1 MEGRARRSWAGAVF
15 LSCLLLLGG
24 ASASASAFNPDS
36 LGGVLDYGW
45 LNKPLTPADSIAVS
59 GRHFVRAG
67 ADGRVGTL
75 DDERVRFFGVNL
87 SFGANFPEKQDAK
100 RIAQRLRRLGI
111 NLVRL
116 HHLDSAP
123 DERAEDTRSL
133 LLKGPFPTL
142 NPVAVARLR
151 DFLDALSDEGIHANL
166 NLHVGY
172 RFDAVRDGVPG
183 MPQGHPLPRHSKPLH
198 VFDRRMRELQA
209 VYVRKIVE
217 SLKLARDPVLAQVE
231 INNESSLL
239 HDWQTSGFSGWRD
252 SAYYLQL
259 RTLWIE
265 SGRARE
271 DFPDEVPRPNGS
283 RQARQFAAFLA
294 EIDQNYLGEMLQA
307 IRRVLP
313 AEVPVAGT
321 QAKYGGI
328 ATLWTHRSMDYT
340 DQHFYID
347 HYLGEDGASPYH
359 PQDWYI
365 RRHTPLSE
373 EGLRPVALTAVL
385 RDRNKPLVLSEFN
398 LPWPNPA
405 GPAVL
410 PVVTALA
417 SLQDWDGLVY
427 FSYSRARE
435 WDRSAPAGFE
445 LLGDH
450 SRLALFGTVAAAW
463 RSGDIRPLACETVL
477 SLPRAQAL
485 RQAADYERPADIVF
499 QLQERFGYDAIMGL
513 AESRFGVELREAG
526 VMTLD
531 DAACPPSGLRLD
543 ARRMVVVGGRY
554 AFLAL
559 ESTWMGAERV
569 GAIGL
574 RFRDRGRFVTAG
586 LRLLEGVDWNRP
598 ERVLIVVPGRTM
610 RRENGVRDELVSRGL
625 FTGRYALQSSLDGRG
640 SVQLAS
646 GEPSVEHDWLEV
658 TLPRRVPGKPV
669 IHALSADGRRLAEIA
684 VSADG
689 GAYSARL
696 NAPEGPHSFWFEIK
710 WSRDSK

>member
-1 MEGRARRSWAGAVF
+1 MEGRVRCGWAGTVF

-45 LNKPLTPADSIAVS
+45 LNKPLTPADRIAVS

-87 SFGANFPEKQDAK
+87 SFGANFPEKPDAK

-133 LLKGPFPTL
+133 LLKAPFPTL

-151 DFLDALSDEGIHANL
+151 DFLDALSAEGIHANI

-172 RFDAVRDGVPG
+172 RFDAVLDGVPG
-183 MPQGHPLPRHSKPLH
+183 MPHGHPLPRQSKPLH

-209 VYVRKIVE
+209 VYVRKVVE

-239 HDWQTSGFSGWRD
+239 HDWQTSWFSGWRD
-252 SAYYLQL
+252 SSYYLQL
-259 RTLWIE
+259 RTLWVE

-271 DFPDEVPRPNGS
+271 DFPEEVPRPNGS
-283 RQARQFAAFLA
+283 RRARQFAAFLA
-294 EIDQNYLGEMLQA
+294 EVDQGYLEEMLQA

-313 AEVPVAGT
+313 AELPVAGT

-359 PQDWYI
+359 PQHWYI

-410 PVVTALA
+410 PVVSALA
-417 SLQDWDGLVY
+417 SLQDWNGLVY
-427 FSYSRARE
+427 FSYSRGRE
-435 WDRSAPAGFE
+435 WDRNAPAGFE

-463 RSGDIRPLACETVL
+463 RSGDIRPLACESVL
-477 SLPRAQAL
+477 SLTRAQAL
-485 RQAADYERPADIVF
+485 RMAADYERPADIVF
-499 QLQERFGYDAIMGL
+499 RLQERFGYDPIAAL
-513 AESRFGVELREAG
+513 AESRFGVEPLADG
-526 VMTLD
+526 VTRLD
-531 DAACPPSGLRLD
+531 DRHCPSANVRLD
-543 ARRMVVVGGRY
+543 ARRMVVTGDRY
-554 AFLAL
+554 AFVAG
-559 ESTWMGAERV
+559 ESGGMGAVRV
-569 GAIGL
+569 GDIGL

-586 LRLLEGVDWNRP
+586 LRLLEGAGWHAP
-598 ERVLIVVPGRTM
+598 ERVLLVIPGRTL
-610 RRENGVRDELVSRGL
+610 RLDNGVRDELVSRGL
-625 FTGRYALQSSLDGRG
+625 FTGRHALQSSLDGRG

-646 GEPSVEHDWLEV
+646 GEPSVEHDGVDV
-658 TLPRRVPGKPV
+658 TLPRGMAGKPV
-669 IHALSADGRRLAEIA
+669 VHALSADGRRLAEIA
-684 VSADG
+684 VSADR
-689 GAYSARL
+689 GAYSTRL
-696 NAPEGPHSFWFEIK
+696 NAPEGLHSFWFEIK
-710 WSRDSK
+710 WPGDSK